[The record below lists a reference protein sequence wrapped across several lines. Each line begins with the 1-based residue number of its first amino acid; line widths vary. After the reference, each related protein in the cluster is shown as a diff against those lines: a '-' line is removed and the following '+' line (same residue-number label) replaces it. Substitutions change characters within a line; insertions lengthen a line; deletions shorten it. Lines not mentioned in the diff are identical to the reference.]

1 MTAALADDDGRV
13 ARLLRTGVSGTPG
26 RRVAP
31 GQPTEIA
38 RGSIT
43 DLVAI
48 VRADEGDELWR
59 YTIVV
64 DDSEYIRNAELRAL
78 VRAS

>member
-1 MTAALADDDGRV
+1 LSDDARS
-13 ARLLRTGVSGTPG
+13 ARLMRTGFSATPG

-31 GQPTEIA
+31 GQASEVA
-38 RGSIT
+38 RGSVA

-64 DDSEYIRNAELRAL
+64 DDSEYIRNAELRRL
-78 VRAS
+78 VRAE

>member
-1 MTAALADDDGRV
+1 LSADARA
-13 ARLLRTGVSGTPG
+13 ARLLRTGFSAVPG

-31 GQPTEIA
+31 GQASEVA
-38 RGSIT
+38 RGTVT

-64 DDSEYIRNAELRAL
+64 DESEYIRNADLRRL
-78 VRAS
+78 VRADGA